1 MNAAAVVLLAFLR
14 PLFLRL
20 FLPRD
25 VQDSMVPSLQTMGT
39 AAFFKYAVACVLV
52 HHVMLFS
59 LEFFSLA
66 HIGMLLLRMV
76 TSMALTIACV
86 MAVEGIV
93 KK

>member
-1 MNAAAVVLLAFLR
+1 MVLLAFLR

-25 VQDSMVPSLQTMGT
+25 IQDSLVPSLQTMGT
-39 AAFFKYAVACVLV
+39 ASFFKYAVACVLV
-52 HHVMLFS
+52 HHTMLFA

-66 HIGMLLLRMV
+66 HIGLLLLRMV
-76 TSMALTIACV
+76 TSMALTLACV